1 MVGFF
6 SFAGHPAFPAAHRP
20 RCKRRLSRAESSAW
34 LSPPSGQIP
43 GWIGAKPAAMQWPTF
58 SRRQGRLNPIY
69 HYPSISLV
77 WDIPRKKPVFTRKI
91 LTAYGLFVIIN
102 TLCSPRTCLKR
113 STMPN
118 SVIDLFSYTEKSRS
132 GLPSLAG
139 LSRKSMKLIARP
151 DAFRITT
158 GPSPPKVNLSALLLK
173 LYAFSYSLQWS
184 IFGLSR
190 LAFFKAV
197 S

>member
-1 MVGFF
+1 
-6 SFAGHPAFPAAHRP
+6 
-20 RCKRRLSRAESSAW
+20 
-34 LSPPSGQIP
+34 
-43 GWIGAKPAAMQWPTF
+43 
-58 SRRQGRLNPIY
+58 
-69 HYPSISLV
+69 
-77 WDIPRKKPVFTRKI
+77 
-91 LTAYGLFVIIN
+91 
-102 TLCSPRTCLKR
+102 
-113 STMPN
+113 MPN
-118 SVIDLFSYTEKSRS
+118 SVIDLFSYTENSRS